1 MSKLVYFLKGL
12 NYFDVISHLML
23 ECRVTWDEDS
33 TRKTFFESIG
43 ELEYEKRNEDFSS
56 MKKIGNSYLT

>member
-1 MSKLVYFLKGL
+1 
-12 NYFDVISHLML
+12 ML

-56 MKKIGNSYLT
+56 MKKIGNSYLTWLTQSGKFHNPPL